1 MRGLLTATA
10 LAVLAWSGAAQQP
23 VFRAGAQTVPVYATV
38 RDAAGHLVPGLSR
51 ADFQVFDDGR
61 PAAVTTF
68 SDDVLPAGI
77 GLLLDMSTSMIGEHA
92 RVRDAALRFVDALLP
107 DDRVR
112 IGTFGDEITL
122 SPWLTSDKAI
132 LGRVLREEVWPGGD
146 TPLWTAMRAGMA
158 SLAAET
164 GRRVIVALTD
174 GIDTGCPRLI
184 GFTWSGL
191 NQVVRS
197 QEARRPETTTAST
210 GDTDRVVRLLRRVVP
225 RQEALRAQATLSS
238 SGTRTSAVLGQE
250 LSRARPALRDDA
262 SRAGRRSSAPDDVRQ
277 SGRRSSALDA
287 RESLCASFDEV
298 ERLAL
303 DREFLVYAIGMEGPG
318 LGGSLIRLV
327 DDTGGGH
334 FELKRNEDL
343 AASFR
348 EVLDELHH
356 QYALGFTPVAL
367 DGRTHVLE
375 VRLARK
381 GLTARARKSYVAVP
395 R

>member
-1 MRGLLTATA
+1 MRALLTALA
-10 LAVLAWSGAAQQP
+10 LAMLAWSGAAQQP

-51 ADFQVFDDGR
+51 ADFQVLDDGR
-61 PAAVTTF
+61 PAPVTTF

-146 TPLWTAMRAGMA
+146 TPLWTAMRAGMT

-184 GFTWSGL
+184 GFTSSDGKDL
-191 NQVVRS
+191 VVRGD
-197 QEARRPETTTAST
+197 EPRRPGMTST
-210 GDTDRVVRLLRRVVP
+210 RRPGGQGRVVREDRH
-225 RQEALRAQATLSS
+225 AS
-238 SGTRTSAVLGQE
+238 SGGTSTR
-250 LSRARPALRDDA
+250 RPGWTTGVGP
-262 SRAGRRSSAPDDVRQ
+262 GRRASAPDDVRQ
-277 SGRRSSALDA
+277 AGRPSSAMDDA
-287 RESLCASFDEV
+287 RGSPCATFEEV

-381 GLTARARKSYVAVP
+381 GLIARARKSYVAVP

>member
-1 MRGLLTATA
+1 MRALLTATA

-184 GFTWSGL
+184 GFTSSGL

-250 LSRARPALRDDA
+250 LGRARPALRDDA
-262 SRAGRRSSAPDDVRQ
+262 SQAG
-277 SGRRSSALDA
+277 GRSSALDA

-334 FELKRNEDL
+334 FELKRNQDL